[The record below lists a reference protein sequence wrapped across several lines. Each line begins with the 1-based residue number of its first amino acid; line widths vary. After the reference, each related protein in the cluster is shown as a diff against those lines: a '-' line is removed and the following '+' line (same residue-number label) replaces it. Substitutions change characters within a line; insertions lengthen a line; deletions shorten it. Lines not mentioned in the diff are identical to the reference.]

1 MHPAI
6 TIITARI
13 PVIHRN
19 KQGGNT
25 VRVMGSSGFVRD
37 IPGNHKNIW
46 IPPQMPGKEKAE
58 KNRSFIS
65 RYIWFKL
72 IFRHQEPLS

>member
-46 IPPQMPGKEKAE
+46 IPPQMTGRKRQKRTGPSSHVTFG
-58 KNRSFIS
+58 
-65 RYIWFKL
+65 
-72 IFRHQEPLS
+72 